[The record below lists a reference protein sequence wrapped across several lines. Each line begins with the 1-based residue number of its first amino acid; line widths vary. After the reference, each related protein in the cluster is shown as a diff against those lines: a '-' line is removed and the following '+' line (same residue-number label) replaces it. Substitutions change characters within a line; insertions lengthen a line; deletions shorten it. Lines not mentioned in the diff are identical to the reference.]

1 MEKGGLV
8 ELTGMAA
15 YLATLTSIGSTV
27 ISLMGN
33 VVTFIMA
40 EGHEMILVPFGVIL
54 LASAVVMLKRIV

>member
-1 MEKGGLV
+1 
-8 ELTGMAA
+8 MAA